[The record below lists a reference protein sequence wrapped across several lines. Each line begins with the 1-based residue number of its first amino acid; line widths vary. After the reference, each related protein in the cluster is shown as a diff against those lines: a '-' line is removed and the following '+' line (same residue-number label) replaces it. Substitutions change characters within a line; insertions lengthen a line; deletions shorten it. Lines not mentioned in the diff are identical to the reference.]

1 MEKEEIESEV
11 IEKEKSPKKKKGKW
25 KLILVLIVTII
36 FAIYSYVNYRAQFL
50 EISEI
55 GEEYIE
61 IYNQNN
67 TYLKYIALVN
77 FVIIFISV
85 FITNIIIKRGLKKFF
100 LQEGKPIPK
109 LANKSLAFIIALIVS
124 ILTSSWLLK
133 TTMSVINATQ
143 FNITD
148 PIFNSDVS
156 FYMFQKPFIEMI
168 LYYFIVL
175 FIGLAIYTGIY
186 YIISF
191 NIFFESIDGKMLR
204 GSSFIKQ
211 LLTYAMLII
220 IGIAMLVIVKTQGII
235 FNSFLNLNDKEGT
248 LINGAGLTER
258 YIEVWGYRIL
268 AIVMV
273 IAVYMAIKAFNRR
286 QSRKIIVSL
295 LSVPA
300 YLVIM
305 FIVMLGYQVV
315 YVKQNELDKQK
326 EYISKNIEFTKTAYN
341 INVEDINIENTDT
354 LSSEEANKYHNVIEN
369 IPIVNSEIVLSTLT
383 EKQDKTGYYLYNYTR
398 PTLYNSKLAYVSA
411 REISNESRTDNNKT
425 YEYTHGYGAV
435 VTSASEVDESGNLL
449 YLSNDF
455 NDTNKIKQPRI
466 YYGLRT
472 NDTVVINNNYK
483 EVDYPISSTQNAET
497 KYEGEGGLKAE
508 FLDRLILGIKQKK
521 PKLAFESSDSSIL
534 INRNIV
540 GRAQKVMPHLLYDDE
555 PYLVITDSG
564 ELVWVLDAYTISNQ
578 YPYSQ
583 STTIEQNG
591 GRHTLN
597 YIRNSV
603 KVLINAYDGNID
615 FYLTD
620 RTDPII
626 MAYNNMYPTLFK
638 DAAEIPEDISRQFVY
653 SRLLYSIQ
661 SNILRMYHNVSTDI
675 LYRGDDVW
683 EPAMYSTSTTTTAGE
698 SMYPYYTLLK
708 TTDSDKEQL
717 GIVLPYTLHGKQ
729 SITSYLVGTANGT
742 DTKLTMYKFSQ
753 DSNILGP
760 LQLNNM
766 LSQNKT
772 ISSEISTLSVTGTRL
787 IKNMI
792 IVPIENKLLYVV
804 PIYQLSLNE
813 TQSTPI
819 LKKVVVAS
827 GTKVAIGDNL
837 KEALTNLLSSKK
849 SVEIE
854 VENTDTVDE
863 LINSIIKAN
872 HNLYDSSNITNWEQ
886 MGKDITKLQ
895 DLIKQLETLKEEE
908 AKEKAKDKT
917 NNNDDKEDD
926 KDYDEEDDKDYGE
939 EDDNDKNNTI
949 ED

>member
-472 NDTVVINNNYK
+472 NDIVVINNNYK

-540 GRAQKVMPHLLYDDE
+540 RKKKKVMPHLLYDDE
-555 PYLVITDSG
+555 PYLVITDSENENVIGQKSYVIKKKKNASMINEASYSLDESIKIDYDYYNEIANKFKLDYGLDTKSYLKVYLKVHKQNSSSISTYKINDTKESLITIPLSQRAINIKMDSEEISG
-564 ELVWVLDAYTISNQ
+564 EAKVKSN
-578 YPYSQ
+578 SDM
-583 STTIEQNG
+583 TRT
-591 GRHTLN
+591 N
-597 YIRNSV
+597 YICIFLSLLFLILILV
-603 KVLINAYDGNID
+603 KFI
-615 FYLTD
+615 
-620 RTDPII
+620 
-626 MAYNNMYPTLFK
+626 K
-638 DAAEIPEDISRQFVY
+638 
-653 SRLLYSIQ
+653 
-661 SNILRMYHNVSTDI
+661 
-675 LYRGDDVW
+675 
-683 EPAMYSTSTTTTAGE
+683 
-698 SMYPYYTLLK
+698 
-708 TTDSDKEQL
+708 
-717 GIVLPYTLHGKQ
+717 
-729 SITSYLVGTANGT
+729 
-742 DTKLTMYKFSQ
+742 
-753 DSNILGP
+753 
-760 LQLNNM
+760 
-766 LSQNKT
+766 
-772 ISSEISTLSVTGTRL
+772 L
-787 IKNMI
+787 IKLI
-792 IVPIENKLLYVV
+792 LLLGDFDSKYDRYINKLLNEYDRLIVETTNM
-804 PIYQLSLNE
+804 PDLNQFE
-813 TQSTPI
+813 VIKISKFTE
-819 LKKVVVAS
+819 LLDVR
-827 GTKVAIGDNL
+827 DNL
-837 KEALTNLLSSKK
+837 KLPIMYYVVAKHHKSYFYIKK
-849 SVEIE
+849 
-854 VENTDTVDE
+854 
-863 LINSIIKAN
+863 
-872 HNLYDSSNITNWEQ
+872 
-886 MGKDITKLQ
+886 
-895 DLIKQLETLKEEE
+895 
-908 AKEKAKDKT
+908 
-917 NNNDDKEDD
+917 
-926 KDYDEEDDKDYGE
+926 
-939 EDDNDKNNTI
+939 DNDIYLLTVKET
-949 ED
+949 DF